1 LKYWYLRKD
10 NKMAESTPPS
20 APKKKS
26 NVTSTIDRMKAN
38 AEKKAAPGKQKIA
51 DAQAKYDSTAVT
63 RGKNGRRAKDAAG
76 RALNA
81 EKAAQDKAMAR
92 TNDMMEGA
100 QFGADVLGE
109 DGLGRLSQDKE
120 VTDALARKKEISEQG
135 LSRQELAAER
145 AQATRSIDSSTQTAS
160 RGLQAKLAKMGVKG
174 SVAGQQLVQAEM
186 QGAQQKAD
194 LSQNLFLKSEQ
205 IKREGLKDFSQRQGD
220 IKTFDLGQ
228 SAKEKDIIMQS
239 GLGFA
244 QMGSAERTSE
254 MQAKYSKEASIASAR
269 AGRSSSCFVGSTLLK
284 DLDGKEIKFEDLQPG
299 IMLKDNNLVM
309 GVSKHLAVDDL
320 YYFKGTKVTGCH
332 FVFSNGN
339 FVQVK
344 NAVGAEKIEY
354 DVDEVYVYNIITSS
368 GVVEINNELFSDW
381 NDDDLVEE
389 HNAKV
394 QGLHLREVQ

>member
-1 LKYWYLRKD
+1 
-10 NKMAESTPPS
+10 MAESTPT

-26 NVTSTIDRMKAN
+26 NVTSTVDRMRATN
-38 AEKKAAPGKQKIA
+38 ETKAAPGKAKIA
-51 DAQAKYDSTAVT
+51 DAQAKYDATSSK
-63 RGKNGRRAKDAAG
+63 GKQGRANKQRAGK
-76 RALNA
+76 ALNA
-81 EKAAQDKAMAR
+81 EKAAQEKKMQR
-92 TNDMMEGA
+92 GNDTMEGVEFA
-100 QFGADVLGE
+100 AGVLGE
-109 DGLGRLSQDKE
+109 EGLGRLGDDAEVQETLGRFKDIADK
-120 VTDALARKKEISEQG
+120 G

-145 AQATRSIDSSTQTAS
+145 AQATRSIDSATQTGM

-174 SVAGQQLVQAEM
+174 SVAGQQLIQRELG
-186 QGAQQKAD
+186 GAQQKAD

-228 SAKEKDIIMQS
+228 SAKEKDIMVQS

-244 QMGSAERTSE
+244 QMGSSERT
-254 MQAKYSKEASIASAR
+254 AKYAAEQSARASIASAR
-269 AGRSSSCFVGSTLLK
+269 ASKPSCFVGSTLLE
-284 DLDGKEIKFEDLQPG
+284 DVDGNKIKFEDLQPG

-381 NDDDLVEE
+381 NDDDLVEAQ
-389 HNAKV
+389 NAKV

>member
-1 LKYWYLRKD
+1 
-10 NKMAESTPPS
+10 MAESNISKTIAGIKAKTTGATDAKVAAGES
-20 APKKKS
+20 ALGDLRTSQTAAKAKS
-26 NVTSTIDRMKAN
+26 VSRHSKRMRRQGRRELSSVNSQISAQEASNKALTSTDEYKRGQDLVKG
-38 AEKKAAPGKQKIA
+38 AEFG
-51 DAQAKYDSTAVT
+51 
-63 RGKNGRRAKDAAG
+63 
-76 RALNA
+76 
-81 EKAAQDKAMAR
+81 
-92 TNDMMEGA
+92 GA
-100 QFGADVLGE
+100 VLGE
-109 DGLGRLSQDKE
+109 EGLGRLGTDTEVQETLGRFKDIADK
-120 VTDALARKKEISEQG
+120 G

-244 QMGSAERTSE
+244 QMGSSERT
-254 MQAKYSKEASIASAR
+254 AKYAAEQSAKASVASAR
-269 AGRSSSCFVGSTLLK
+269 ASKPSCFVGSTLLK